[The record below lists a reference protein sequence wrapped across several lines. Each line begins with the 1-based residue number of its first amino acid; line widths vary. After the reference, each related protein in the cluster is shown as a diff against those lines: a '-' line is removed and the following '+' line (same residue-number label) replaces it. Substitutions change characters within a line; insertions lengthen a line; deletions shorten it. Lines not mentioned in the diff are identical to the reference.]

1 MTAAPLAAPQPEGT
15 TMRTSETI
23 ADLAAALAKA
33 QGAFAAIPRDR
44 EVTVALRTGGGS
56 YTFKYAT
63 FSAILD
69 AVRPSLAANGL
80 AVMQAIGNDTAGA
93 LVTTRI
99 MHASGQ
105 WIESDTP
112 VFVNGAGSQA
122 FGSGVTYAKRY
133 GLAAMLNV
141 APDEDDDG
149 NAADGNAAT
158 MRARGNAVTQK
169 DPIAAAKVEM
179 GGGPSQ
185 YEVAKAAK
193 AAKAAPAFNLEEP
206 EPAPTIDAAWCASP
220 DAVAWF
226 KSLKTDLRMCASIGD
241 VAEVQRTHH
250 AELTALNLHHV
261 ERATKAFDAINT
273 RIREI
278 GG

>member
-1 MTAAPLAAPQPEGT
+1 
-15 TMRTSETI
+15 MRTSDNI
-23 ADLAAALAKA
+23 ADLAASLAKA

-69 AVRPSLAANGL
+69 AVRPALAANGL
-80 AVMQAIGNDTAGA
+80 AVAQAIGNDTAGA
-93 LVTTRI
+93 LVTTRV

-149 NAADGNAAT
+149 NQADGNAAT

-185 YEVAKAAK
+185 YEVDKAKKAAAK
-193 AAKAAPAFNLEEP
+193 APPFNLEP
-206 EPAPTIDAAWCASP
+206 QTPAKIDAAWCAGP
-220 DAVAWF
+220 EAAEWF
-226 KSLKTDLRMCASIGD
+226 KSLKADLKMCASAAD
-241 VAEVQRTHH
+241 VGEVQRTHN
-250 AELTALNLHHV
+250 AELAALDTHHADRHAKAMDLINQRLDDV
-261 ERATKAFDAINT
+261 RA
-273 RIREI
+273 
-278 GG
+278 